1 MISYLGYKVL
11 HLAGVFLLLL
21 SLGGTAVLG
30 SVLPEKRETWRR
42 LLSIA
47 HGLGILL
54 LLIAGFGL
62 LARLGASWPWQGW
75 ILLKLLLWVLLG
87 ALPVAARRLPDLA
100 IPLWWVAF
108 AAALAA
114 GWLAVYKP
122 F

>member
-30 SVLPEKRETWRR
+30 SVSPERQSSWRR
-42 LLSIA
+42 QLSIA
-47 HGLGILL
+47 HGLGLLL

-75 ILLKLLLWVLLG
+75 LILKLLLWAFLG
-87 ALPVAARRLPDLA
+87 ASPAVARRFPDLA
-100 IPLWWVAF
+100 LPLWWAAF

-114 GWLAVYKP
+114 AGLAVYKP